1 MNGKLRGRG
10 DTVGKFLVEGRRT
23 LCGRVSING
32 AKNSALKLMVA
43 ALLGQGSFKLKNVPS
58 ITDVETMAG
67 VLRAL
72 GVHVHVASGHL
83 QLDVSSVQGQTPEA
97 LVKSMRAS
105 VQVMGPLL
113 ARLGRV
119 EVARPGG
126 CNIGSRPLDIHLA
139 GFEQMGATIEVRG
152 DTFVARAP
160 RLHGADITFR
170 YPSVGATENI
180 MMAATMAKGETIIRN
195 AAREPEIIDIQDF
208 LNGMGA
214 KIKGA
219 GTPVITIQGV
229 TELGATDFSVVPDR
243 IEAGTYLLAF
253 LITGGSGTV
262 EGVVPEHLTPLLDLL
277 ESMGAGVEIGEREV
291 SVVSPAH
298 LEPFK
303 VATGPYPG
311 FPTDMQPQV
320 VALATQARGRSVLTE
335 AVFDRRFGYT
345 LELSKLGAR
354 IRPNTSAVIVEGATP
369 LYGANLVA
377 GDLRGGA
384 ALMLGALAAEGQS
397 TICGVE
403 HIDRGYEAME
413 KRLEDLG
420 AKVSRVVD

>member
-1 MNGKLRGRG
+1 M
-10 DTVGKFLVEGRRT
+10 VKFLVEGQRT

-43 ALLGQGSFKLKNVPS
+43 ALLGEGSFRLNNVPN

-67 VLRAL
+67 VLGAL
-72 GVHVHVASGHL
+72 GVRVHFASGLL
-83 QLDVSSVQGQTPEA
+83 QLDVSTVEGQTPEA

-113 ARLGRV
+113 ARRGRV

-139 GFEQMGATIEVRG
+139 GFEQMGATIEVKG
-152 DTFVARAP
+152 DRFVARAR

-180 MMAATMAKGETIIRN
+180 MMAATKAKGETIIRN
-195 AAREPEIIDIQDF
+195 AAREPEIADIQDF

-214 KIKGA
+214 QIQGA

-253 LITGGSGTV
+253 LISGGSGTV
-262 EGVVPEHLTPLLDLL
+262 ENVVPEHMTPLLEVLQ
-277 ESMGAGVEIGEREV
+277 SMGAGVEIGEREV
-291 SVVSPAH
+291 SVISPLSLKPFQVS
-298 LEPFK
+298 
-303 VATGPYPG
+303 TGPYPD
-311 FPTDMQPQV
+311 FPTDMQPQM
-320 VALATQARGRSVLTE
+320 VALATQARGLSELRES
-335 AVFDRRFGYT
+335 VFDQRFGYT
-345 LELSKLGAR
+345 RELNKLGAR
-354 IRPNTSAVIVEGATP
+354 IRPNSSSVLIEGRTG
-369 LYGANLVA
+369 LYGANLLA

-384 ALMLGALAAEGQS
+384 ALVLGALAAEGQS
-397 TICGVE
+397 TICDAE
-403 HIDRGYEAME
+403 HIDRGYEDME
-413 KRLEDLG
+413 RRLEALG
-420 AKVSRVVD
+420 ARIIRVAE